1 MHATDSGKVRQPLL
15 AQAKRFAEG
24 VDDGADM
31 RCSAHRR
38 SVYCR
43 LQLGKLFTPCRT
55 PGERMSSKTVL
66 VHPIIRLTDAERI
79 AVLERTVEELRQRI
93 TELERENERQ
103 ADYEREQA
111 EYE

>member
-1 MHATDSGKVRQPLL
+1 
-15 AQAKRFAEG
+15 
-24 VDDGADM
+24 
-31 RCSAHRR
+31 
-38 SVYCR
+38 
-43 LQLGKLFTPCRT
+43 
-55 PGERMSSKTVL
+55 MSSKTVL

-103 ADYEREQA
+103 ADYQREQA